1 MPVTADEIQS
11 VRYELA
17 DSDPS
22 FPLMSD
28 QEITYY
34 LEKHSN
40 SIRRASLDCARAALF
55 KLSMRSDET
64 VDIFSLRGTGA
75 ARNYMQA
82 LTMYIKDPNLNPVYN
97 NIGIY
102 AGGVSKSDMLEND
115 SNADNNLIVSPSE
128 DPPAGVNVEDPY
140 FGI

>member
-1 MPVTADEIQS
+1 MPVTPEEIQS

-17 DSDPS
+17 DTDPG

-28 QEITYY
+28 AEITYFI
-34 LEKHSN
+34 EKHTN

-64 VDIFSLRGTGA
+64 VDIFSLRGTA
-75 ARNYMQA
+75 AAKNYMQA
-82 LTMYIKDPNLNPVYN
+82 LTMYLKDPNLNPVYN
-97 NIGIY
+97 NLGIY
-102 AGGVSKSDMLEND
+102 AGGVSKSDMLAND
-115 SNADNNLIVSPSE
+115 SDPDNNLIVSPSKDMPE
-128 DPPAGVNVEDPY
+128 GSNSQDPY

>member
-28 QEITYY
+28 AEITYY